1 MSKEK
6 KTSICRKIFDTIVT
20 AMLLGA
26 IALMLVT
33 ALTGCGHN
41 VMSFSSG
48 KYLNLGIDPN
58 TQKLGVQYINGEHI
72 TVVDREN
79 CKIEV
84 EMKDSLDADGKK
96 TSSVHKITYTIGSQ
110 VNGYTVDLEQ
120 IKNTK

>member
-1 MSKEK
+1 MKEETKDNISKV
-6 KTSICRKIFDTIVT
+6 CHVIFHIIVIAT
-20 AMLLGA
+20 LLIGVIAM
-26 IALMLVT
+26 
-33 ALTGCGHN
+33 LTGCGHN

-110 VNGYTVDLEQ
+110 VNGYTVELEE

>member
-1 MSKEK
+1 MKEK
-6 KTSICRKIFDTIVT
+6 ITKACYLMAHIAVIAAILTGIV
-20 AMLLGA
+20 LL
-26 IALMLVT
+26 
-33 ALTGCGHN
+33 LTGCGHN

-84 EMKDSLDADGKK
+84 EMKDSLDADGQK
-96 TSSVHKITYTIGSQ
+96 TTSVHKIIYTIGSQ
-110 VNGYTVDLEQ
+110 INGYTVELEEVKKQ
-120 IKNTK
+120 